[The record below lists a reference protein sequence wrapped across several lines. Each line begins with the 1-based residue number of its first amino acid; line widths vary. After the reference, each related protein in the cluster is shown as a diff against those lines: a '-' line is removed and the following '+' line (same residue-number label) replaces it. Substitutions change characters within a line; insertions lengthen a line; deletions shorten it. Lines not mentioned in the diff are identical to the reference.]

1 MPKVVPQAHE
11 CYNFAC
17 KSPTRTK
24 MLPNLWKKLF
34 IVATVLLVVSLI
46 LGISSWQQLNVIR
59 AQLNDIT
66 AQLNAVKPDME
77 SLKAE
82 RDQVLSNYASL
93 RNQVNLRLGIRQGGQ
108 SFITPDDPEIAA
120 RVQEITGGYADKELW
135 KDYGRLFQWV
145 MGNIE
150 YSLDSPT
157 PLLPESIDGGLAWSE
172 DFWRMP
178 AETIRDRAGDCEDV
192 TLLLTSLLLNYNER
206 RFPVWVVGVKTS
218 GSKPAAH
225 IAVAIPSEN
234 NQLTIFDIAT
244 RYFTTVPNVGGLGSQ
259 EIPLAVDQWLTHLE
273 EKLPGAQIHVVFSE
287 NLYQEFS
294 SNEEFID
301 WASKPST

>member
-1 MPKVVPQAHE
+1 
-11 CYNFAC
+11 
-17 KSPTRTK
+17 

-93 RNQVNLRLGIRQGGQ
+93 RSQVNLRLGIRQGGQ

-218 GSKPAAH
+218 GANPRAH
-225 IAVAIPSEN
+225 LAIAIPSAN
-234 NQLTIFDIAT
+234 NQLSIFDIAGH
-244 RYFTTVPNVGGLGSQ
+244 YYSPFSAVGGFGSQ
-259 EIPLAVDQWLTHLE
+259 DVPVALDHWLAHLAE
-273 EKLPGAQIHVVFSE
+273 EMPGAEIYVAFSE
-287 NLYQEFS
+287 NFYREFS
-294 SNEEFID
+294 GNAEFTD
-301 WASKPST
+301 WLSKVY